1 MLQAHS
7 FLWHY
12 GWVAPNLLT
21 LALAALLF
29 SKGLHKRFAAFF
41 IYLVFVSVEELA
53 LYTLDI
59 WPTTSAITWWR
70 AFWIGTIVEGLLKFV
85 VIAELMQTL
94 LHPWPSVA
102 RVVRNL
108 VAGAGCFFVFVAAF
122 AAAWAA
128 PDNVHWLVGGGHV
141 LSQTLYLTQ
150 AGLIISIFIFAMLF
164 RIPWQRY
171 ALGIAV
177 GLGVVWCGHLA
188 IWALISGGV
197 VRNRGWEDLANMA
210 TYHVAVLIWYYYLL
224 IPEKSPSN
232 QSKDQ
237 GKPAER
243 RPSDPLSGFSDNSPE
258 GQEEVLENWN
268 RELERL
274 IHQ

>member
-21 LALAALLF
+21 LALAVFAF
-29 SKGLHKRFAAFF
+29 CKGLHKRFPAFF
-41 IYLVFVSVEELA
+41 AYLVFVSVEELT
-53 LYTLDI
+53 LYTIDV

-70 AFWIGTIVEGLLKFV
+70 AFWVGTILEGLLKFV

-94 LHPWPSVA
+94 LQPWPSVA
-102 RVVRNL
+102 KLVRNL
-108 VAGAGCFFVFVAAF
+108 VSGAGGFFVFLAAL
-122 AAAWAA
+122 AAALAA

-141 LSQTLYLTQ
+141 LSQTLYLTH
-150 AGLIISIFIFAMLF
+150 AGLIISIFVFATFL
-164 RIPWQRY
+164 RIPWQRDAFGI
-171 ALGIAV
+171 ALG
-177 GLGVVWCGHLA
+177 LGTVWCGHLA
-188 IWALISGGV
+188 VWAMVSGGV

-210 TYHVAVLIWYYYLL
+210 TYHLAVLLWYYYLL
-224 IPEKSPSN
+224 VPEKGPVKAKGQDKPPEDRSLGSSSGPS
-232 QSKDQ
+232 
-237 GKPAER
+237 
-243 RPSDPLSGFSDNSPE
+243 SGSPE
-258 GQEEVLENWN
+258 KQEEVLEDWN